1 MVSHAN
7 FANGYNILPPE
18 IARYE
23 FLSIKIIVRC
33 MNMSQIISNT

>member
-1 MVSHAN
+1 MISHAI
-7 FANGYNILPPE
+7 FANGLILLPPE

-33 MNMSQIISNT
+33 MNMSQIITNT